1 MSFFSALC
9 EKDEKNPTL
18 VIIIFRKTVSW
29 ENQPRNEA
37 KTEKQTQV
45 FDKKKLRQ
53 ESKKQNKLTNCN

>member
-18 VIIIFRKTVSW
+18 VIIIFRKTLSW

-37 KTEKQTQV
+37 KTDKQTQ
-45 FDKKKLRQ
+45 KKTEAR
-53 ESKKQNKLTNCN
+53 KQKTKQINVL

>member
-18 VIIIFRKTVSW
+18 VIIIFRKTLSW
-29 ENQPRNEA
+29 ENQPRSEA

-45 FDKKKLRQ
+45 FDKKKTEAR
-53 ESKKQNKLTNCN
+53 KQKTKQINVL

>member
-18 VIIIFRKTVSW
+18 VIIIFRKTLSW

-37 KTEKQTQV
+37 KTDKQTQV
-45 FDKKKLRQ
+45 FDKKKIEVR
-53 ESKKQNKLTNCN
+53 KQKTNQINVL

>member
-18 VIIIFRKTVSW
+18 VMIIFRKTLSW

-45 FDKKKLRQ
+45 FDKKKTEVR
-53 ESKKQNKLTNCN
+53 KQKTKQINVL

>member
-18 VIIIFRKTVSW
+18 VIIIFRKTLSW

-37 KTEKQTQV
+37 KTDKQTQV
-45 FDKKKLRQ
+45 FDKKKIEVR
-53 ESKKQNKLTNCN
+53 KQKTKQINVL

>member
-18 VIIIFRKTVSW
+18 VIIIFRKTLSW

-45 FDKKKLRQ
+45 FDKKKTEAR
-53 ESKKQNKLTNCN
+53 KQKTKQINVL

>member
-1 MSFFSALC
+1 MSFFSAPC

-18 VIIIFRKTVSW
+18 VIIIFRKTLSW

-45 FDKKKLRQ
+45 FDKKKTEAR
-53 ESKKQNKLTNCN
+53 KQKTKQINVL

>member
-1 MSFFSALC
+1 MSFVSALC

-18 VIIIFRKTVSW
+18 VIIIFRKTLIW

-45 FDKKKLRQ
+45 FDKKKTEVR
-53 ESKKQNKLTNCN
+53 KQKTKQINVL

>member
-18 VIIIFRKTVSW
+18 VIIIFRKTLSW

-45 FDKKKLRQ
+45 FDKKNWG
-53 ESKKQNKLTNCN
+53 KKAKNKTN

>member
-9 EKDEKNPTL
+9 EKDEKNPTV
-18 VIIIFRKTVSW
+18 VIIIFRKTLSW

-45 FDKKKLRQ
+45 FDKKKTEVR
-53 ESKKQNKLTNCN
+53 KQKTKQINVL